1 MHKVYISFIL
11 LFSSVL
17 TFAQWEQ
24 RTDPPFVKDHGIGFS
39 LDGYGYVLTGGS
51 DGVVFSA
58 TKAFYKYDPV
68 TDSWQTLPD
77 YPGPSRGYGIGDTW
91 DGKLYFGFGQ
101 ASNGALMDD
110 LWTWDPATN
119 VFTELPS
126 CPCAGRVHPAFVAV
140 DGKVYVGTGGAAGN
154 LDDWWVYDI
163 ASQTWAQRTNIP
175 EPRHHPYQFALDG
188 EIYVG
193 NGHTDSWYRFDPAT
207 NTWTAVATLGTR
219 VAGSQF
225 SYDGKG
231 YALSGADDN
240 HDIFPTGE
248 FWEYDPVS
256 DTWTALPPHPG
267 TSRFAPTQFVIDNY
281 IYFMGGYYRMGSTI
295 TGETT
300 MWRYQLG
307 PSITGIE
314 EGTDLASSGFIYP
327 NPVNE
332 EINIKLQQDLND
344 EAVLNIYDLSGQL
357 ILTRPFQNTI
367 GVADLENGMYILDVV
382 DGGSTILREKF
393 SKT

>member
-1 MHKVYISFIL
+1 MNFKLFSVLFL
-11 LFSSVL
+11 LFQLS
-17 TFAQWEQ
+17 TYGQWEQ
-24 RTDPPFVKDHGIGFS
+24 RADPPFIKDHGIGFS
-39 LDGYGYVLTGGS
+39 LDGYGYVLTGGA
-51 DGVVFSA
+51 DGLVFSA

-68 TDSWQTLPD
+68 ADSWQTLPD

-140 DGKVYVGTGGAAGN
+140 DGKVYVGTGGAGGN

-163 ASQTWAQRTNIP
+163 ASQAWAQRTNIP
-175 EPRHHPYQFALDG
+175 EARHHPYQFALDG

-193 NGHTDSWYRFDPAT
+193 NGHVTSWYKFDPAT
-207 NTWTAVATLGTR
+207 NSWTAVASLGVR
-219 VAGSQF
+219 VAGAQF

-231 YALSGADDN
+231 YALSGADND
-240 HDIFPTGE
+240 HDVFPTGE

-256 DTWTALPPHPG
+256 DSWLALPAHPG
-267 TSRFAPTQFVIDNY
+267 TSRFGPTQFVIDNY
-281 IYFMGGYYRMGSTI
+281 IYLAGGYYRMGSTI

-307 PSITGIE
+307 PSTANLEDENSMNNTGYI
-314 EGTDLASSGFIYP
+314 SP
-327 NPVNE
+327 NPTENE
-332 EINIKLQQDLND
+332 IYIKLDTEVSENAQ
-344 EAVLNIYDLSGQL
+344 VNIYNLSGQL
-357 ILTRPFQNTI
+357 IMTSSYLTNI
-367 GVADLENGMYILDVV
+367 DVSALNKGMYIVDVV
-382 DGGSTILREKF
+382 DEGVSILKQKI
-393 SKT
+393 SKI